1 MLFLFVLFRTS
12 LWPNI
17 HHPLPHP
24 TSALFSLSYFFCC
37 LCLPLV
43 FFFFMR
49 SPICHSKIFLPLLL
63 FFWPFLLLDIAVY
76 ALRAFSLASLSLSHA
91 YFPTKRRP
99 VFVFCLS
106 LFFWLTRSLFLSAVC
121 VLYLCELNVR
131 VCVRCIY
138 VFVFCIFT
146 VKDKLMNDFL
156 LCADFP
162 TCGSDGW

>member
-49 SPICHSKIFLPLLL
+49 SPICHSKIFLPFLL

-106 LFFWLTRSLFLSAVC
+106 LFFWLTRSLFRSAVC

-138 VFVFCIFT
+138 VFVFLYLHSQGQVNERFS
-146 VKDKLMNDFL
+146 LM
-156 LCADFP
+156 
-162 TCGSDGW
+162 CGFSYMRE